1 MAIDPHEAMLLAN
14 QEFSARLNKVNAGQW
29 AEPSVCDGWTIGD
42 LVDHVIGGNVFTA
55 RVLDGA
61 TADEAM
67 QSAIDAAVAGQQ
79 DRVAA
84 YETSLIEMTQRLAEP
99 GVDART
105 CHHLGG
111 ELTGEVVR
119 GLRIVDVTLHA
130 WDLARSTGVDGEL
143 DRDLVGVCW
152 AIVSARIESVGE
164 SAGFGD
170 GTSGAAAADA
180 PLIDRLLAVSGRSPG
195 GSVSA

>member
-14 QEFSARLNKVNAGQW
+14 REFSARLNKVADDQW
-29 AEPSVCDGWTIGD
+29 AEPSVCDEWTIGD
-42 LVDHVIGGNVFTA
+42 LVDHVIGGNVFTT

-79 DRVAA
+79 GRVAA
-84 YETSLIEMTQRLAEP
+84 YESSLTEMTQRLAEP
-99 GVDART
+99 GVDARS
-105 CHHLGG
+105 CDHLGG

-119 GLRIVDVTLHA
+119 GLRIVDVSLHA
-130 WDLARSTGVDGEL
+130 WDLARSIGSDDEL
-143 DRDLVGVCW
+143 DSGLVGVCW
-152 AIVSARIESVGE
+152 TIASARIEAVGE

-170 GTSGAAAADA
+170 GTSGAAADA
-180 PLIDRLLAVSGRSPG
+180 PLLDRLLAVSGRSRG